1 MIGEIARTAAGAILI
16 SLPGAAAL
24 RRAPSAGSSS
34 RATRW
39 TLAFPIG
46 LALSVPACFA
56 AALFGVPLRGRV
68 IAAIC
73 IVLALMISFPGKRSL
88 ARPDYPALPLSR
100 IALATRVLLAAS
112 AALFLAK
119 VARVPVW
126 SWDYY
131 AVHGTKTRTM
141 FEDQALDLGRLRLP
155 SLAISH
161 PDYPVGGPVAW
172 RLLALGAVP
181 GERSVKV
188 AHALFALALL
198 ALLRGGILAA
208 GRSETLAN
216 TGAAFAAIS
225 PLCWDTESLGL
236 MEVPFALFLA
246 GSLVLLLEARRGDPF
261 PGGWIWGAVAGFLP
275 WIKLREGLS
284 LVLLLA
290 GAELLSR
297 KRRTGPLS
305 RRLAP
310 VGIALVWTAAAGLVS
325 IFLLPPGESFLV
337 GDWLSRGL
345 ARAAHPGPIVSL
357 LANELLAPEW
367 FGFWIVFAAGWV
379 FSIARKRRTA
389 AILTSVIAAQLAVYA
404 SVYFFTYLDPADHI
418 RSSFFR
424 ISAALL
430 PAALIA
436 LAAADGARGSSALT
450 KETPLERSSSLFGL
464 RPS

>member
-1 MIGEIARTAAGAILI
+1 MIGELARTAAGAIWI

-24 RRAPSAGSSS
+24 RRTPWAGSSS

-39 TLAFPIG
+39 TLAFPLG
-46 LALSVPACFA
+46 LAVSVPACFA

-73 IVLALMISFPGKRSL
+73 AALALAISLGKRSL
-88 ARPDYPALPLSR
+88 IRPDRALFPLSR
-100 IALATRVLLAAS
+100 AALVTRVLLAAS

-141 FEDQALDLGRLRLP
+141 FEDQVLDLGRLRLP
-155 SLAISH
+155 GLAISH
-161 PDYPVGGPVAW
+161 PDYPVGGPIAW

-181 GERSVKV
+181 GERSVKI

-198 ALLRGGILAA
+198 ALVRGGILAA
-208 GRSETLAN
+208 GRSEAAAN

-225 PLCWDTESLGL
+225 PLFWDTESLGL
-236 MEVPFALFLA
+236 MDLPFALFLA
-246 GSLVLLLEARRGDPF
+246 GSLVLLLEARRGDSSG
-261 PGGWIWGAVAGFLP
+261 GGWIWGSIAGFLP
-275 WIKLREGLS
+275 WIKFREGLS

-290 GAELLSR
+290 FAELLSR
-297 KRRTGPLS
+297 KRRTEPLS

-310 VGIALVWTAAAGLVS
+310 VGFALVWTAAAGFVS
-325 IFLLPPGESFLV
+325 IFLLPPGERFLV

-345 ARAAHPGPIVSL
+345 ERAAHPGAILSL

-379 FSIARKRRTA
+379 YSIVRRRRTA

-436 LAAADGARGSSALT
+436 LAPAEAAPPQNTLRM
-450 KETPLERSSSLFGL
+450 SL
-464 RPS
+464 